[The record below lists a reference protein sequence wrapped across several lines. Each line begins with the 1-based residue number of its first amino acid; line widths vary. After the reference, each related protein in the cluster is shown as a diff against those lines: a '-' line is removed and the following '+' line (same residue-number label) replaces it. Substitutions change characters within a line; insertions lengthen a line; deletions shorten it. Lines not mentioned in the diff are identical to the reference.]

1 MKIQLTEISYEE
13 AIALAF
19 SHRVRIVRGN
29 GIYAKGEP
37 SNLIAY
43 YAELYGVPRRIAKR
57 EIYIAGAILHDVS
70 VPELVIFYGFLTL
83 LSLVVLF
90 W

>member
-13 AIALAF
+13 AIIRAKR
-19 SHRVRIVRGN
+19 HRVRIVRGN
-29 GIYAKGEP
+29 GLHAKGEP
-37 SNLIAY
+37 IDLIGY

-57 EIYIAGAILHDVS
+57 EIYNARAILHDIS
-70 VPELVIFYGFLTL
+70 PSDLVIFYGFLAL
-83 LSLVVLF
+83 LSLIVLF